1 MRNIAADPIRRLAAF
16 SSIVLMA
23 VAEALAQENQTG
35 ATRRVVVS
43 IPDRKLAV
51 VESGRVVKIFSTA
64 VGAPESPSPSGVF
77 EIINSIPDPT
87 WYTKG
92 KVIGPGPA
100 NPLGP
105 HWLGLSLKGYGIHGT
120 STPES
125 IGHNA
130 SHGCIRLRNSDIREL
145 ARMVKVGDQVELYG
159 NRTAETEQ
167 IFNQPLSPAQAAP
180 PAAVGASQ

>member
-1 MRNIAADPIRRLAAF
+1 MRGVEDQIKKLGALTSLI
-16 SSIVLMA
+16 LMA
-23 VAEALAQENQTG
+23 AAEALAQDNQG
-35 ATRRVVVS
+35 LSRRRVVVS

-51 VESGRVVKIFSTA
+51 IDSGRVVKIFLTA
-64 VGAPESPSPSGVF
+64 VGAPKSPSPSGEFQVV
-77 EIINSIPDPT
+77 NSIPDPT

-92 KVIGPGPA
+92 KIVGPGPA

-120 STPES
+120 SAPGS

-145 ARMVKVGDQVELYG
+145 AKMVQVGDRVELHAV
-159 NRTAETEQ
+159 RTAEMEQ
-167 IFNQPLSPAQAAP
+167 IFGQTLLTSQSTAPAG
-180 PAAVGASQ
+180 VGAAQ